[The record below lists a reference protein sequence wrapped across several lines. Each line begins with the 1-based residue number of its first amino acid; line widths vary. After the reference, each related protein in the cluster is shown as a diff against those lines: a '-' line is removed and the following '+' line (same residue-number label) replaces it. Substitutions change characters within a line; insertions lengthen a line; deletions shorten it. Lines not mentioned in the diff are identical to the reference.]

1 MLLLLSDPDTNNS
14 PNDDT
19 SAFILGITY
28 VESVSDS
35 TIQVDLMIMCIHPMT
50 PFLLD
55 LPVGGIT
62 TDTISIVT
70 SITLMVICYI
80 QAVRV

>member
-1 MLLLLSDPDTNNS
+1 MLLLLSDPDAN
-14 PNDDT
+14 T
-19 SAFILGITY
+19 SSIDGTIAFISSITY
-28 VESVSDS
+28 VESVFDS

-62 TDTISIVT
+62 TDTISIAI
-70 SITLMVICYI
+70 SATLIVICFI
-80 QAVRV
+80 QAVLV